1 MGDVVHHVKDT
12 EKLIS
17 SCNKSVGYRILCT
30 THAPDVTCPE
40 CLEKLGVVGVGD
52 NVTAFK
58 PTEDQMQ
65 GVLGSAEAMYRA
77 GVFFVPM
84 PVLSEEDMEGL
95 FKKQKKRLRAI
106 ERE

>member
-1 MGDVVHHVKDT
+1 MGDVVHYLDKCILAPICGIESGKVSTRKD
-12 EKLIS
+12 KV
-17 SCNKSVGYRILCT
+17 SC
-30 THAPDVTCPE
+30 PD